1 MMDTRRTENWLNLRA
16 EGTANRDKGSLG
28 RRWTK
33 TMAGL
38 NLQEEETKQKQ
49 PEQMTLPEVLFLKDL
64 FLML

>member
-1 MMDTRRTENWLNLRA
+1 
-16 EGTANRDKGSLG
+16 
-28 RRWTK
+28 
-33 TMAGL
+33 MAGL